1 MRTRSVSCEH
11 TLWKGATPSKAVCS
25 NCFRDMRPLLSTPQ
39 PKLDPEDMSGDSFQ
53 HQNDVLETA
62 TADHYELAMAQERLT
77 LYLPIQ
83 ITVFVYG
90 YVHCTW
96 TWAWTWAITWAWTGK
111 VFMTSSNQSASY
123 EHFHEWFPRE
133 ACDAHRAE
141 FVDMITHLGPCA
153 WYSVR
158 QCWGPSAV
166 WWKDTRLVQ
175 DKEWCSDGIVA
186 LCS

>member
-1 MRTRSVSCEH
+1 MPGSCLPTHQYAGASAGHTQGPHLGEYPYTRLAEGQVLGPTTH
-11 TLWKGATPSKAVCS
+11 
-25 NCFRDMRPLLSTPQ
+25 
-39 PKLDPEDMSGDSFQ
+39 
-53 HQNDVLETA
+53 LETEM
-62 TADHYELAMAQERLT
+62 ADHYELAMAQERLT

-90 YVHCTW
+90 CVHCTW
-96 TWAWTWAITWAWTGK
+96 TLIAITWAWTGK
-111 VFMTSSNQSASY
+111 VFMTSSDQSASY

-153 WYSVR
+153 WYPVQ

-166 WWKDTRLVQ
+166 WWKDTR
-175 DKEWCSDGIVA
+175 DKEWCSDDMVA